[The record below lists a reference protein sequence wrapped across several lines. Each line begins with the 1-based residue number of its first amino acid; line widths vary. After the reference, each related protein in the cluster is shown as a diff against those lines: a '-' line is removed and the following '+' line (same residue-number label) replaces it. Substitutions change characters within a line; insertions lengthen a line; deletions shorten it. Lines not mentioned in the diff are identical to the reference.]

1 MEHTGKNHIAYLEV
15 LRLVACILVV
25 GVHVSAFNLEQVPV
39 ESLNFKVMNG
49 LDCLSILGVPLF
61 VMISGAL
68 FLAPSYEVTVKKF
81 YTRKTP
87 KIVFLYFFWLLFYN
101 VVNFLENGTVWNFTN
116 VKKQIVLETLLGKG
130 MYHMWYLPMLAVLYL
145 LTPFLKSFAA
155 DRKKCMLFC
164 ALGFGY
170 SILLPTALKF
180 EFPYRTIVE
189 SLYNQFDCSFFGG
202 YVTYYVLGHVLH
214 EYVPKLSAPKK
225 AALGLGGVTAMA
237 IEIAVCNAW
246 SVKTG
251 IMSTILNTPFS
262 VTAFIGAV
270 AIFLLLR
277 DGVSGRKQQELPDK
291 ASRKQTSDSERLPD
305 GKIPASNVQSSG
317 SEQPAGSRGTKIC
330 GKLAGL
336 TLGIYLIHPLF
347 LRIYGW
353 LGGTT
358 LFAPAVIAVPMIIVL
373 ITLVSGAAVYV
384 LSKIPVVKKIV
395 GR

>member
-1 MEHTGKNHIAYLEV
+1 MQTGTMAGNTEESNGKSSNKLTTYEKGQIMEHTEKKHIAYLEV

-68 FLAPSYEVTVKKF
+68 FLAPSYEITVKKF
-81 YTRKTP
+81 YTRKIP
-87 KIVFLYFFWLLFYN
+87 RIVFLYFFWLLFYN

-116 VKKQIVLETLLGKG
+116 VKKQIVLESLLGKG

-155 DRKKCMLFC
+155 DRKKCLLFC
-164 ALGFGY
+164 ALGFAY

-202 YVTYYVLGHVLH
+202 YVTYYVLGHAMH
-214 EYVPKLSAPKK
+214 EYVPKLSAQKK
-225 AALGLGGVTAMA
+225 AALGLGGVIAMG

-262 VTAFIGAV
+262 VTVFIGAA

-277 DGVSGRKQQELPDK
+277 DGVSGRKQKEL
-291 ASRKQTSDSERLPD
+291 S
-305 GKIPASNVQSSG
+305 
-317 SEQPAGSRGTKIC
+317 

-358 LFAPAVIAVPMIIVL
+358 LFAPAAIAVPLIIVL
-373 ITLVSGAAVYV
+373 ITLISGAAVYV

>member
-1 MEHTGKNHIAYLEV
+1 MQTGTTAGNTEESNGKPSNKHTTYEKGQIMEHTEKKHIAYLEV

-81 YTRKTP
+81 YTRKIP
-87 KIVFLYFFWLLFYN
+87 RIVFLYFFWLLFYN
-101 VVNFLENGTVWNFTN
+101 VVNLLENGTVWNFTN
-116 VKKQIVLETLLGKG
+116 VKKQIVLESLLGKG

-155 DRKKCMLFC
+155 DRKKCLLFC
-164 ALGFGY
+164 TLGFGY

-202 YVTYYVLGHVLH
+202 YVTYYVLGHALH
-214 EYVPKLSAPKK
+214 EYVPKLSAQKK
-225 AALGLGGVTAMA
+225 AALGLAGVIAMA

-262 VTAFIGAV
+262 VTAFIGAA

-277 DGVSGRKQQELPDK
+277 DGVSGRKQEEL
-291 ASRKQTSDSERLPD
+291 
-305 GKIPASNVQSSG
+305 SG
-317 SEQPAGSRGTKIC
+317 R
-330 GKLAGL
+330 LAGL

-358 LFAPAVIAVPMIIVL
+358 LFAPAAIAVPLIIVL
-373 ITLVSGAAVYV
+373 ITLISGAAVYV
-384 LSKIPVVKKIV
+384 LSKVPVVKKIV

>member
-1 MEHTGKNHIAYLEV
+1 MQTGTMAGNTEESNGKPSNKLTTYEKGQIMEHTGKKHIAYLEV

-68 FLAPSYEVTVKKF
+68 FLAPSYEITVKKF
-81 YTRKTP
+81 YTRKIP
-87 KIVFLYFFWLLFYN
+87 RIVFLYFFWLLFYN

-116 VKKQIVLETLLGKG
+116 VKKQIVLESLLGKG

-155 DRKKCMLFC
+155 DRKKCLLFC
-164 ALGFGY
+164 ALGFAY

-202 YVTYYVLGHVLH
+202 YVTYYVLGHALH
-214 EYVPKLSAPKK
+214 EYVPKLSAQKK
-225 AALGLGGVTAMA
+225 AALGLGGVIAMG
-237 IEIAVCNAW
+237 IEIAVCNVW

-262 VTAFIGAV
+262 VTAFIGAA

-277 DGVSGRKQQELPDK
+277 DGVSGRKQEEL
-291 ASRKQTSDSERLPD
+291 
-305 GKIPASNVQSSG
+305 SS
-317 SEQPAGSRGTKIC
+317 
-330 GKLAGL
+330 KLAGL

-358 LFAPAVIAVPMIIVL
+358 LFAPAAIAVPLIIVL
-373 ITLVSGAAVYV
+373 ITLISGAAVYV

>member
-1 MEHTGKNHIAYLEV
+1 MQTGTTAGNTEESNGKPSNKLTTYEKGQIMEHTEKKHIAYLED

-81 YTRKTP
+81 YTRKIP
-87 KIVFLYFFWLLFYN
+87 RIVFLYFFWLLFYN

-116 VKKQIVLETLLGKG
+116 VKKQIVLESLLGKG

-155 DRKKCMLFC
+155 DRKKCLLFC
-164 ALGFGY
+164 ALGFAY

-202 YVTYYVLGHVLH
+202 YVTYYVLGHALH
-214 EYVPKLSAPKK
+214 EYVPKLSAQKK
-225 AALGLGGVTAMA
+225 VALGLGGVIAMG

-262 VTAFIGAV
+262 VTAFIGAA

-277 DGVSGRKQQELPDK
+277 DGVSGRKQEEL
-291 ASRKQTSDSERLPD
+291 
-305 GKIPASNVQSSG
+305 SG
-317 SEQPAGSRGTKIC
+317 R
-330 GKLAGL
+330 LAGL

-358 LFAPAVIAVPMIIVL
+358 LFAPAAIAVPLIIVL
-373 ITLVSGAAVYV
+373 ITLISGAAVYV
-384 LSKIPVVKKIV
+384 LSKIPVVKKIM

>member
-1 MEHTGKNHIAYLEV
+1 MQTGTTAGNTEESNGKPSNKLTTYEKGQIMEHTEKKHIAYLEV

-68 FLAPSYEVTVKKF
+68 FLAPSYEITVKKF
-81 YTRKTP
+81 YTRKIP
-87 KIVFLYFFWLLFYN
+87 RIVFLYFFWLLFYN

-116 VKKQIVLETLLGKG
+116 VKKQIVLESLLGKG

-155 DRKKCMLFC
+155 DRKKCLLFC
-164 ALGFGY
+164 ALGFAY

-202 YVTYYVLGHVLH
+202 YVTYYVLGHALH
-214 EYVPKLSAPKK
+214 EYVPKLSAQKK
-225 AALGLGGVTAMA
+225 AALGLGGVIAMG

-262 VTAFIGAV
+262 VTAFIGAA

-277 DGVSGRKQQELPDK
+277 DGVSGR
-291 ASRKQTSDSERLPD
+291 R
-305 GKIPASNVQSSG
+305 
-317 SEQPAGSRGTKIC
+317 TKIC

-358 LFAPAVIAVPMIIVL
+358 LFAPAAIAVPLIIVL
-373 ITLVSGAAVYV
+373 ITLISGAAVYV

>member
-1 MEHTGKNHIAYLEV
+1 MQTGTTAGNTEESNGKPSNKLTTYEKGQIMEHTEKKHIAYLEV

-81 YTRKTP
+81 YTRKIP
-87 KIVFLYFFWLLFYN
+87 RIVFLYFFWLLFYN

-116 VKKQIVLETLLGKG
+116 VKKQIVLESLLGKG

-155 DRKKCMLFC
+155 DRKKCLLFC
-164 ALGFGY
+164 ALGFAY

-202 YVTYYVLGHVLH
+202 YVTYYVLGHALH
-214 EYVPKLSAPKK
+214 EYVPKLSAQKK
-225 AALGLGGVTAMA
+225 AALGLGGVIAMG

-262 VTAFIGAV
+262 VTAFIGAA

-277 DGVSGRKQQELPDK
+277 DGVSGRKQEEL
-291 ASRKQTSDSERLPD
+291 S
-305 GKIPASNVQSSG
+305 
-317 SEQPAGSRGTKIC
+317 

-358 LFAPAVIAVPMIIVL
+358 LFAPAAIAVPLIVVL
-373 ITLVSGAAVYV
+373 ITLISGAAVYA

>member
-1 MEHTGKNHIAYLEV
+1 MFLIK
-15 LRLVACILVV
+15 
-25 GVHVSAFNLEQVPV
+25 
-39 ESLNFKVMNG
+39 
-49 LDCLSILGVPLF
+49 
-61 VMISGAL
+61 L
-68 FLAPSYEVTVKKF
+68 FLLLVEHLIYIKKKIMKIAKKF
-81 YTRKTP
+81 YTRKIP
-87 KIVFLYFFWLLFYN
+87 RIVFLYFFWLLFYN

-116 VKKQIVLETLLGKG
+116 VKKQIVLESLLGKG

-155 DRKKCMLFC
+155 EKKKCMLFC
-164 ALGFGY
+164 VLGFGY

-189 SLYNQFDCSFFGG
+189 SLYNQFDCSFFGC

-214 EYVPKLSAPKK
+214 EYVPKLSAQKK
-225 AALGLGGVTAMA
+225 AALGLGGVIAMG

-251 IMSTILNTPFS
+251 VMSTVLNTPFS
-262 VTAFIGAV
+262 VTAFIGAA

-277 DGVSGRKQQELPDK
+277 DGVSGRKQQELPDNG
-291 ASRKQTSDSERLPD
+291 QT
-305 GKIPASNVQSSG
+305 ASNVLNSG
-317 SEQPAGSRGTKIC
+317 SEQPAGSRLSGIC

-358 LFAPAVIAVPMIIVL
+358 LFAPAAIAVPLIVVL
-373 ITLVSGAAVYV
+373 ITLISGAAVYV

-395 GR
+395 GK

>member
-1 MEHTGKNHIAYLEV
+1 MQTGTTAGNTEESNGKPSNKLTTYEKGQIMEHTEKKHIAYLEA

-81 YTRKTP
+81 YTRKIP
-87 KIVFLYFFWLLFYN
+87 RIVFLYFFWLLFYN

-116 VKKQIVLETLLGKG
+116 VKKQIVLESLLGKG

-155 DRKKCMLFC
+155 DRKKCLLFC
-164 ALGFGY
+164 ALGFAY

-202 YVTYYVLGHVLH
+202 YVTYYVLGHALH
-214 EYVPKLSAPKK
+214 EYVPKLSAQKK
-225 AALGLGGVTAMA
+225 VALGLGGVIAMG

-262 VTAFIGAV
+262 VTAFIGAA

-277 DGVSGRKQQELPDK
+277 DGVSGRKHEEL
-291 ASRKQTSDSERLPD
+291 
-305 GKIPASNVQSSG
+305 SG
-317 SEQPAGSRGTKIC
+317 R
-330 GKLAGL
+330 LAGL

-358 LFAPAVIAVPMIIVL
+358 LFAPAAIAVPLIIVL
-373 ITLVSGAAVYV
+373 ITLISGAAVYV
-384 LSKIPVVKKIV
+384 LSKIPVVKKIM

>member
-1 MEHTGKNHIAYLEV
+1 MQTGTTAGNTEESNGKPSNKLTTYEKGQIMEHTGKTHIAYLEV

-81 YTRKTP
+81 YTRKIP
-87 KIVFLYFFWLLFYN
+87 RIVFLYFFWLLFYN

-116 VKKQIVLETLLGKG
+116 VKKQIVLESLLGKG

-155 DRKKCMLFC
+155 DRKKCLLFC

-202 YVTYYVLGHVLH
+202 YVTYYVLGHALH
-214 EYVPKLSAPKK
+214 EYVPKLSAQKK
-225 AALGLGGVTAMA
+225 VALGLGGVIAMG

-262 VTAFIGAV
+262 VTAFIGAA

-277 DGVSGRKQQELPDK
+277 DGVSGRKQEEL
-291 ASRKQTSDSERLPD
+291 
-305 GKIPASNVQSSG
+305 SG
-317 SEQPAGSRGTKIC
+317 R
-330 GKLAGL
+330 LAGL

-358 LFAPAVIAVPMIIVL
+358 LFAPAAIAVPLIIVL
-373 ITLVSGAAVYV
+373 ITLISGAAVYV

>member
-1 MEHTGKNHIAYLEV
+1 MQTGTTAGNTEESNGKPSNKLTTYEKGQIMEHTEKKHIAYLEV

-68 FLAPSYEVTVKKF
+68 FLAPSYEITVKKF
-81 YTRKTP
+81 YTRKIP
-87 KIVFLYFFWLLFYN
+87 RIVFLYFFWLLFYN

-116 VKKQIVLETLLGKG
+116 VKKQIVLESLLGKG

-202 YVTYYVLGHVLH
+202 YVTYYVLGHALH
-214 EYVPKLSAPKK
+214 EYVPKLSAQKK
-225 AALGLGGVTAMA
+225 VVLGLGGVIAMG

-262 VTAFIGAV
+262 VTAFIGAA

-277 DGVSGRKQQELPDK
+277 DGVSGRKQEEL
-291 ASRKQTSDSERLPD
+291 
-305 GKIPASNVQSSG
+305 SG
-317 SEQPAGSRGTKIC
+317 R
-330 GKLAGL
+330 LAGL

-358 LFAPAVIAVPMIIVL
+358 LFAPAAIAVPLIIVL

>member
-1 MEHTGKNHIAYLEV
+1 MQTGTTAGNTEESNGKPSNKLTTYEKGQIMEHTEKKHIAYLEV

-68 FLAPSYEVTVKKF
+68 FLAPSYGVTVKKF
-81 YTRKTP
+81 YTRKIP
-87 KIVFLYFFWLLFYN
+87 RIVFLYFFWLLFYN

-116 VKKQIVLETLLGKG
+116 VKKQIVLESLLGKG

-155 DRKKCMLFC
+155 DRKKCLLFC
-164 ALGFGY
+164 TLGFAY

-202 YVTYYVLGHVLH
+202 YVTYYVLGHALH
-214 EYVPKLSAPKK
+214 EYVPKLSAQKK
-225 AALGLGGVTAMA
+225 AALGLGGVIAMG

-262 VTAFIGAV
+262 VTAFIGAA

-277 DGVSGRKQQELPDK
+277 DGVSGRKQEEL
-291 ASRKQTSDSERLPD
+291 S
-305 GKIPASNVQSSG
+305 
-317 SEQPAGSRGTKIC
+317 

-358 LFAPAVIAVPMIIVL
+358 LFAPAAIAVPLIVVL
-373 ITLVSGAAVYV
+373 ITLVSGAAVYE

>member
-1 MEHTGKNHIAYLEV
+1 MQTGTTAGNTEESNGKPSNKLTTYEKGQIMEHTEKKHIAYLEV

-81 YTRKTP
+81 YTRKIP
-87 KIVFLYFFWLLFYN
+87 RIVFLYFFWLLFYN

-116 VKKQIVLETLLGKG
+116 VKKQIVLESLLGKG

-155 DRKKCMLFC
+155 DRKKCLLFC
-164 ALGFGY
+164 VLGFAY

-202 YVTYYVLGHVLH
+202 YVTYYVLGHALH
-214 EYVPKLSAPKK
+214 EYVPKLSAQKK
-225 AALGLGGVTAMA
+225 AALGLGGVIAMG

-262 VTAFIGAV
+262 VTAFIGAA

-277 DGVSGRKQQELPDK
+277 DGVSGRKQEEL
-291 ASRKQTSDSERLPD
+291 
-305 GKIPASNVQSSG
+305 SG
-317 SEQPAGSRGTKIC
+317 R
-330 GKLAGL
+330 LAGL

-358 LFAPAVIAVPMIIVL
+358 LFAPAAIAVPLIVVL
-373 ITLVSGAAVYV
+373 ITLISGAAVYV
-384 LSKIPVVKKIV
+384 LSQIPVVKKIV

>member
-1 MEHTGKNHIAYLEV
+1 MQTGTTAGNTEESNGKPSNKLTTYEKGQIMEHTEKKHIAYLEV

-68 FLAPSYEVTVKKF
+68 FLAPSYEITVKKF
-81 YTRKTP
+81 YTRKIP
-87 KIVFLYFFWLLFYN
+87 RIVFLYFFWLLFYN

-116 VKKQIVLETLLGKG
+116 VKKQIVLESLLGKG

-155 DRKKCMLFC
+155 DRKKCLLFC

-202 YVTYYVLGHVLH
+202 YVTYYVLGHALH
-214 EYVPKLSAPKK
+214 EYVPKLSAQKK
-225 AALGLGGVTAMA
+225 VALGLGGVIAMG

-262 VTAFIGAV
+262 VTAFIGAA

-277 DGVSGRKQQELPDK
+277 DGVSGRKQEEL
-291 ASRKQTSDSERLPD
+291 S
-305 GKIPASNVQSSG
+305 
-317 SEQPAGSRGTKIC
+317 

-358 LFAPAVIAVPMIIVL
+358 LFAPAAIAVPLIIVL
-373 ITLVSGAAVYV
+373 ITLISGAAVYA

>member
-1 MEHTGKNHIAYLEV
+1 MQTGTTAGNTEESNGKPSNKLTTYEKGQIMEHTEKKHIAYLEV

-81 YTRKTP
+81 YTRKIP
-87 KIVFLYFFWLLFYN
+87 RIVFLYFFWLLFYN

-116 VKKQIVLETLLGKG
+116 VKKQIVLESLLGKG

-164 ALGFGY
+164 ALGFAY

-202 YVTYYVLGHVLH
+202 YVTYYVLGHALH
-214 EYVPKLSAPKK
+214 EYVPKLSAQKK
-225 AALGLGGVTAMA
+225 AALGLGGVIAMG

-262 VTAFIGAV
+262 VTAFIGAA

-277 DGVSGRKQQELPDK
+277 DGVSGRKQEEL
-291 ASRKQTSDSERLPD
+291 
-305 GKIPASNVQSSG
+305 SG
-317 SEQPAGSRGTKIC
+317 R
-330 GKLAGL
+330 LAGL

-358 LFAPAVIAVPMIIVL
+358 LFAPAAIAVPLIVVL
-373 ITLVSGAAVYV
+373 ITLVSGAAVYA
-384 LSKIPVVKKIV
+384 LSKIPVVKKNV

>member
-1 MEHTGKNHIAYLEV
+1 MQTGTTAGNTEESNGKPSNKLTTYEKGQIMEHTEKKHIAYLEV

-68 FLAPSYEVTVKKF
+68 FLAPSYEITVKKF
-81 YTRKTP
+81 YTRKILR
-87 KIVFLYFFWLLFYN
+87 IVFLYFFWLLFYN

-116 VKKQIVLETLLGKG
+116 VKKQIVLESLLGKG

-164 ALGFGY
+164 ALGFAY

-202 YVTYYVLGHVLH
+202 YVTYYVLGHALH
-214 EYVPKLSAPKK
+214 EYVPKLSAQKK
-225 AALGLGGVTAMA
+225 AALGLGGVIAMG

-262 VTAFIGAV
+262 VTAFIGAA

-277 DGVSGRKQQELPDK
+277 DGVSGRKQEEL
-291 ASRKQTSDSERLPD
+291 
-305 GKIPASNVQSSG
+305 SG
-317 SEQPAGSRGTKIC
+317 R
-330 GKLAGL
+330 LAGL

-358 LFAPAVIAVPMIIVL
+358 LFAPAAIAVPLIVVL
-373 ITLVSGAAVYV
+373 ITLISGAAVYV
-384 LSKIPVVKKIV
+384 LSKVPVVKKIV
-395 GR
+395 GK

>member
-1 MEHTGKNHIAYLEV
+1 MQTGTTAGNTEESNGKPSNKLTTYEKGQIMEHTEKKHIAYLEV

-81 YTRKTP
+81 YTKKIPR
-87 KIVFLYFFWLLFYN
+87 IVFLYFFWLLFYN

-116 VKKQIVLETLLGKG
+116 VKKQIVLESLLGKG

-155 DRKKCMLFC
+155 DKKKCMLFC

-214 EYVPKLSAPKK
+214 EYVPKLSAQKK
-225 AALGLGGVTAMA
+225 AALGLGGVIAMG

-251 IMSTILNTPFS
+251 VMSTVLNTPFS
-262 VTAFIGAV
+262 VTAFIGAA

-277 DGVSGRKQQELPDK
+277 DGVSGRKQEEL
-291 ASRKQTSDSERLPD
+291 S
-305 GKIPASNVQSSG
+305 
-317 SEQPAGSRGTKIC
+317 

-358 LFAPAVIAVPMIIVL
+358 LFAPAAIAVPLIIVL

>member
-1 MEHTGKNHIAYLEV
+1 MQTGTTAGNTEESNGKPSNKLTTYEKGQIMEHTEKKHIAYLEV

-68 FLAPSYEVTVKKF
+68 FLAPSYEITVKKF
-81 YTRKTP
+81 YTRKIP
-87 KIVFLYFFWLLFYN
+87 RIVFLYFFWLLFYN
-101 VVNFLENGTVWNFTN
+101 VVNFLENGTVWNFIN
-116 VKKQIVLETLLGKG
+116 VKKQIVLESLLGKG

-214 EYVPKLSAPKK
+214 EYVPKLSAQKK
-225 AALGLGGVTAMA
+225 AALGLGGVIAMG

-262 VTAFIGAV
+262 VTAFIGAA

-277 DGVSGRKQQELPDK
+277 DGVSGRKQEEL
-291 ASRKQTSDSERLPD
+291 
-305 GKIPASNVQSSG
+305 SG
-317 SEQPAGSRGTKIC
+317 R
-330 GKLAGL
+330 LAGL

-358 LFAPAVIAVPMIIVL
+358 LFAPAAIAVPLIIVL
-373 ITLVSGAAVYV
+373 ITLISGAAVYA

>member
-1 MEHTGKNHIAYLEV
+1 MQTGTTAGNTEESNGKPSNKLTTYEKGQIMEHTEKKHIAYLEV

-68 FLAPSYEVTVKKF
+68 FLAPSYEITVKKF
-81 YTRKTP
+81 YTRKIP
-87 KIVFLYFFWLLFYN
+87 RIVFLYFFWLLFYN

-116 VKKQIVLETLLGKG
+116 VKKQIVLESLLGKG

-202 YVTYYVLGHVLH
+202 YVTYYVLGHALH
-214 EYVPKLSAPKK
+214 EYVPKLSAQKK
-225 AALGLGGVTAMA
+225 VALGLGGVIAMG

-262 VTAFIGAV
+262 VTAFIGAA

-277 DGVSGRKQQELPDK
+277 DGVSGRKQEEL
-291 ASRKQTSDSERLPD
+291 S
-305 GKIPASNVQSSG
+305 
-317 SEQPAGSRGTKIC
+317 

-358 LFAPAVIAVPMIIVL
+358 LFAPAAIAVPLIIVL

>member
-1 MEHTGKNHIAYLEV
+1 MQTGTTAGNTEESNGKPSNKLTTYEKGQIMEHTEKKHIAYLEV

-81 YTRKTP
+81 YTKKIPR
-87 KIVFLYFFWLLFYN
+87 IVFLYFFWLLFYN

-116 VKKQIVLETLLGKG
+116 VKKQIVLESLLGKG

-155 DRKKCMLFC
+155 EKKKCMLFC
-164 ALGFGY
+164 VLGFGY

-214 EYVPKLSAPKK
+214 EYVPKLSAQKK
-225 AALGLGGVTAMA
+225 AALGLGGVIAMG

-251 IMSTILNTPFS
+251 VMSTVLNTPFS
-262 VTAFIGAV
+262 VTAFIGAA

-277 DGVSGRKQQELPDK
+277 DGVSGRKQEEL
-291 ASRKQTSDSERLPD
+291 S
-305 GKIPASNVQSSG
+305 
-317 SEQPAGSRGTKIC
+317 

-358 LFAPAVIAVPMIIVL
+358 LFAPAAIAVPLIIVL

>member
-1 MEHTGKNHIAYLEV
+1 MQTGTTAGNTEESNGKPSNKLTTYEKGQIMEHTEKKHIAYLEV

-68 FLAPSYEVTVKKF
+68 FLAPSYEITVKKF
-81 YTRKTP
+81 YTRKIP
-87 KIVFLYFFWLLFYN
+87 RIVFLYFFWLLFYN

-116 VKKQIVLETLLGKG
+116 VKKQIVLESLLGKG

-155 DRKKCMLFC
+155 DRKKCLLFC
-164 ALGFGY
+164 ALGFAY

-202 YVTYYVLGHVLH
+202 YVTYYVLGHALH
-214 EYVPKLSAPKK
+214 EYVPKLSAQKK
-225 AALGLGGVTAMA
+225 AALGLGGVIAMG

-262 VTAFIGAV
+262 VTAFIGAA

-277 DGVSGRKQQELPDK
+277 DGVSGRKQEEL
-291 ASRKQTSDSERLPD
+291 S
-305 GKIPASNVQSSG
+305 
-317 SEQPAGSRGTKIC
+317 

-358 LFAPAVIAVPMIIVL
+358 LFAPAAIAVPLIIVL
-373 ITLVSGAAVYV
+373 IMLVSGAAVYV

>member
-1 MEHTGKNHIAYLEV
+1 MQTGTTAGNTEESNGKPSNKLTTYEKGQIMEHTEKKHIAYLEV

-81 YTRKTP
+81 YTRKIP
-87 KIVFLYFFWLLFYN
+87 RIVFLYFFWLLFYN

-116 VKKQIVLETLLGKG
+116 VKKQIVLESLLGKG

-155 DRKKCMLFC
+155 DRKKCLLFC
-164 ALGFGY
+164 ALGFAY

-262 VTAFIGAV
+262 VTAFIGAA

-277 DGVSGRKQQELPDK
+277 DGVPGRKQEEL
-291 ASRKQTSDSERLPD
+291 
-305 GKIPASNVQSSG
+305 SG
-317 SEQPAGSRGTKIC
+317 R
-330 GKLAGL
+330 LAGL

-358 LFAPAVIAVPMIIVL
+358 LFAPAAIAVPLIIVL
-373 ITLVSGAAVYV
+373 ITLISGAAVYV
-384 LSKIPVVKKIV
+384 LSKIPVVKKIM

>member
-1 MEHTGKNHIAYLEV
+1 MQTGTTAGNTEESNGKPSNKLTTYEKGQIMEHTGKKHIAYLEV

-81 YTRKTP
+81 YTRKIP
-87 KIVFLYFFWLLFYN
+87 RIVFLYFFWLLFYN

-116 VKKQIVLETLLGKG
+116 VKKQIVLESLLGKG

-155 DRKKCMLFC
+155 DRKKCLLFC

-202 YVTYYVLGHVLH
+202 YVTYYVLGHALH
-214 EYVPKLSAPKK
+214 EYVPKLSAQKK
-225 AALGLGGVTAMA
+225 VALGLGGVIAMG

-262 VTAFIGAV
+262 VTAFIGAA

-277 DGVSGRKQQELPDK
+277 DGVSGRKQEEL
-291 ASRKQTSDSERLPD
+291 S
-305 GKIPASNVQSSG
+305 
-317 SEQPAGSRGTKIC
+317 

-358 LFAPAVIAVPMIIVL
+358 LFAPAAIAVPLIIVL
-373 ITLVSGAAVYV
+373 ITLISGAAVYA

>member
-1 MEHTGKNHIAYLEV
+1 MQTGTTAGNTEESNGKPSNKLTTYEKGQIMEHTEKKHIAYLEV

-68 FLAPSYEVTVKKF
+68 FLAPSYEITVKKF
-81 YTRKTP
+81 YTRKIP
-87 KIVFLYFFWLLFYN
+87 RIVFLYFFWLLFYN

-116 VKKQIVLETLLGKG
+116 VKKQIVLESLLGKG

-155 DRKKCMLFC
+155 DRKKCLLFC
-164 ALGFGY
+164 ALGFAY

-202 YVTYYVLGHVLH
+202 YVTYYVLGHALH
-214 EYVPKLSAPKK
+214 EYVPKLSAQKK
-225 AALGLGGVTAMA
+225 VALGLGGIIAMG

-262 VTAFIGAV
+262 VTAFIGAT

-277 DGVSGRKQQELPDK
+277 DGVSGRKQEEL
-291 ASRKQTSDSERLPD
+291 
-305 GKIPASNVQSSG
+305 SG
-317 SEQPAGSRGTKIC
+317 R
-330 GKLAGL
+330 LAGL

-358 LFAPAVIAVPMIIVL
+358 LFAPAAIAVPLIIVL
-373 ITLVSGAAVYV
+373 ITLISGAAVYV

>member
-1 MEHTGKNHIAYLEV
+1 MQTGTTAGNTEESNGKPSNKLTTYEKGQIMEHTEKKHIAYLEV

-81 YTRKTP
+81 YTRKIP
-87 KIVFLYFFWLLFYN
+87 RIVFLYFFWLLFYN

-116 VKKQIVLETLLGKG
+116 VKKQIVLESLLGKG

-155 DRKKCMLFC
+155 DRKKCLLFC
-164 ALGFGY
+164 ALGFAY

-202 YVTYYVLGHVLH
+202 YVTYYVLGHALH
-214 EYVPKLSAPKK
+214 EYVPKLSAQKK
-225 AALGLGGVTAMA
+225 VALGLGGVIAMG

-262 VTAFIGAV
+262 VTAFIGAA

-277 DGVSGRKQQELPDK
+277 DGVSGRKQEEL
-291 ASRKQTSDSERLPD
+291 S
-305 GKIPASNVQSSG
+305 
-317 SEQPAGSRGTKIC
+317 

-358 LFAPAVIAVPMIIVL
+358 LFAPAAIAVPLIIVL
-373 ITLVSGAAVYV
+373 ITLISGAAVYV

>member
-1 MEHTGKNHIAYLEV
+1 MQTGTTAGNTEESNGKPSNKLTTYEKGQIMEHTEKKHIAYLEV

-81 YTRKTP
+81 YTRKIP
-87 KIVFLYFFWLLFYN
+87 RIVFLYFFWLLFYN

-116 VKKQIVLETLLGKG
+116 VKKQIVLESLLGKG

-155 DRKKCMLFC
+155 DRKKCLLFC
-164 ALGFGY
+164 ALGFAY

-202 YVTYYVLGHVLH
+202 YVTYYVLGHALH
-214 EYVPKLSAPKK
+214 EYVPKLSAQKK
-225 AALGLGGVTAMA
+225 VALGLGGVIAMG

-262 VTAFIGAV
+262 VTAFIGAA

-277 DGVSGRKQQELPDK
+277 DGVSGRKQEELF
-291 ASRKQTSDSERLPD
+291 
-305 GKIPASNVQSSG
+305 
-317 SEQPAGSRGTKIC
+317 

-358 LFAPAVIAVPMIIVL
+358 LFAPAAIAVPLIIVL
-373 ITLVSGAAVYV
+373 ITLISGAAVYA

-395 GR
+395 GRQ

>member
-1 MEHTGKNHIAYLEV
+1 MQTGTMAGNTEESNGKPSNKLTTYEKGQIMEHTEKKHIAYLEV

-68 FLAPSYEVTVKKF
+68 FLAPSYEITVKKF
-81 YTRKTP
+81 YTRKIP
-87 KIVFLYFFWLLFYN
+87 RIVFLYFFWLLFYN

-116 VKKQIVLETLLGKG
+116 VKKQIVLESLLGKG

-155 DRKKCMLFC
+155 DRKKCLLFC
-164 ALGFGY
+164 ALGFAY

-202 YVTYYVLGHVLH
+202 YVTYYVLGHALH
-214 EYVPKLSAPKK
+214 EYVPKLSAQKK
-225 AALGLGGVTAMA
+225 AALGLGGVIAMG
-237 IEIAVCNAW
+237 IEIAVCNVW

-262 VTAFIGAV
+262 VTAFIGAA

-277 DGVSGRKQQELPDK
+277 DGVSGRKQEEL
-291 ASRKQTSDSERLPD
+291 S
-305 GKIPASNVQSSG
+305 
-317 SEQPAGSRGTKIC
+317 

-358 LFAPAVIAVPMIIVL
+358 LFAPAAIAVPLIVVL
-373 ITLVSGAAVYV
+373 ITLISGAAVYV

>member
-1 MEHTGKNHIAYLEV
+1 MQTGTTAGNTEESNGKPSNKLTTYEKGQIMEHTEKKHIAYLEV

-81 YTRKTP
+81 YTRKIP
-87 KIVFLYFFWLLFYN
+87 RIVFLYFFWLLFYN

-116 VKKQIVLETLLGKG
+116 VKKQIVLESLLGKG

-155 DRKKCMLFC
+155 DRKKCLLFC
-164 ALGFGY
+164 ALGFAY

-214 EYVPKLSAPKK
+214 EYVPKLSAQKK
-225 AALGLGGVTAMA
+225 AALGLGGVIAMG

-262 VTAFIGAV
+262 VTAFIGAA

-277 DGVSGRKQQELPDK
+277 DGVPGRKQEEL
-291 ASRKQTSDSERLPD
+291 
-305 GKIPASNVQSSG
+305 SG
-317 SEQPAGSRGTKIC
+317 R
-330 GKLAGL
+330 LAGL

-358 LFAPAVIAVPMIIVL
+358 LFAPAAIAVPLIVVL

>member
-1 MEHTGKNHIAYLEV
+1 MQTGTTAGNTEESNGKPSNKLTTYEKGQIMEHTEKKHIAYLEV

-68 FLAPSYEVTVKKF
+68 FLAPSYEITVKKF
-81 YTRKTP
+81 YTRKIP
-87 KIVFLYFFWLLFYN
+87 RIVFLYFFWLLFYN

-116 VKKQIVLETLLGKG
+116 VKKQIVLESLLGKG

-155 DRKKCMLFC
+155 DKKKCMLFC

-202 YVTYYVLGHVLH
+202 YVTYYVLGHALH
-214 EYVPKLSAPKK
+214 EYVPKLSAQKK
-225 AALGLGGVTAMA
+225 VALGLGGVIAMG

-262 VTAFIGAV
+262 VTAFIGAA

-277 DGVSGRKQQELPDK
+277 DGVSGRKQEEL
-291 ASRKQTSDSERLPD
+291 S
-305 GKIPASNVQSSG
+305 
-317 SEQPAGSRGTKIC
+317 

-358 LFAPAVIAVPMIIVL
+358 LFAPAAIAVPLIIVL
-373 ITLVSGAAVYV
+373 ITLISGAAVYA

>member
-1 MEHTGKNHIAYLEV
+1 MQTGTTAGNTEESNGKPSNKLTTYEKGQIMEHTEKKHIAYLEV

-81 YTRKTP
+81 YTRKIP
-87 KIVFLYFFWLLFYN
+87 RIVFLYFFWLLFYN

-116 VKKQIVLETLLGKG
+116 VKKQIVLESLLGKG

-155 DRKKCMLFC
+155 DRKKCLLFC
-164 ALGFGY
+164 ALGFAY

-202 YVTYYVLGHVLH
+202 YVTYYVLGHALH
-214 EYVPKLSAPKK
+214 EYVPKLSAQKK
-225 AALGLGGVTAMA
+225 AALGLGGVIAMG

-262 VTAFIGAV
+262 VTAFIGAA
-270 AIFLLLR
+270 AISLLLR
-277 DGVSGRKQQELPDK
+277 DGVSGRKQEEL
-291 ASRKQTSDSERLPD
+291 S
-305 GKIPASNVQSSG
+305 
-317 SEQPAGSRGTKIC
+317 

-358 LFAPAVIAVPMIIVL
+358 LFAPAAIAVPLIIVL
-373 ITLVSGAAVYV
+373 ITLISGAAVYV

>member
-1 MEHTGKNHIAYLEV
+1 MQTGTTAGNTEESNGKPSNKLTTYEKGQIMEHTEKKHIAYLEV

-68 FLAPSYEVTVKKF
+68 FLAPSYEITVKKF
-81 YTRKTP
+81 YTRKIP
-87 KIVFLYFFWLLFYN
+87 RIVFLYFFWLLFYN

-116 VKKQIVLETLLGKG
+116 VKKQIVLESLLGKG

-164 ALGFGY
+164 ALGFAY

-202 YVTYYVLGHVLH
+202 YVTYYVLGHALH
-214 EYVPKLSAPKK
+214 EYVPKLSAQKK
-225 AALGLGGVTAMA
+225 AALGLGGVIAMG

-262 VTAFIGAV
+262 VTAFIGAA

-277 DGVSGRKQQELPDK
+277 DGVSGRKQEEL
-291 ASRKQTSDSERLPD
+291 
-305 GKIPASNVQSSG
+305 SG
-317 SEQPAGSRGTKIC
+317 R
-330 GKLAGL
+330 LAGL

-358 LFAPAVIAVPMIIVL
+358 LFAPAAIAVPLIIVL

>member
-1 MEHTGKNHIAYLEV
+1 MQTGTTAGNTEESNGKPSNKLTTYEKGQIMEHTGKKHIAYLEV

-68 FLAPSYEVTVKKF
+68 FLAPSYEITVKKF
-81 YTRKTP
+81 YTRKIP
-87 KIVFLYFFWLLFYN
+87 RIVFLYFFWLLFYN

-116 VKKQIVLETLLGKG
+116 VKKQIVLESLLGKG

-155 DRKKCMLFC
+155 DRKKCLLFC
-164 ALGFGY
+164 ALGFAY

-202 YVTYYVLGHVLH
+202 YVTYYVLGHALH
-214 EYVPKLSAPKK
+214 EYVPKLSAQKK
-225 AALGLGGVTAMA
+225 AALGLAGVIAMA

-262 VTAFIGAV
+262 VTAFIGAA

-277 DGVSGRKQQELPDK
+277 DGVSGRKQEEL
-291 ASRKQTSDSERLPD
+291 S
-305 GKIPASNVQSSG
+305 
-317 SEQPAGSRGTKIC
+317 

-358 LFAPAVIAVPMIIVL
+358 LFAPAAIAVPLIIVL
-373 ITLVSGAAVYV
+373 ITLISGAAVYV

>member
-1 MEHTGKNHIAYLEV
+1 MQTGTMAGNTEESNGKPSNKLTTYEKGQIMEHTGKKHIAYLEV

-68 FLAPSYEVTVKKF
+68 FLAPSYEITVKKF
-81 YTRKTP
+81 YTRKIP
-87 KIVFLYFFWLLFYN
+87 RIVFLYFFWLLFYN

-116 VKKQIVLETLLGKG
+116 VKKQIVLESLLGKG

-155 DRKKCMLFC
+155 DRKKCLLFC
-164 ALGFGY
+164 ALGFAY

-202 YVTYYVLGHVLH
+202 YVTYYVLGHALH
-214 EYVPKLSAPKK
+214 EYVPKLSAQKK
-225 AALGLGGVTAMA
+225 AALGLGGVIAMG
-237 IEIAVCNAW
+237 IEIAVCNVW

-262 VTAFIGAV
+262 VTAFIGAA

-277 DGVSGRKQQELPDK
+277 DGVSGRKQEEL
-291 ASRKQTSDSERLPD
+291 
-305 GKIPASNVQSSG
+305 SS
-317 SEQPAGSRGTKIC
+317 
-330 GKLAGL
+330 KLAGL

-358 LFAPAVIAVPMIIVL
+358 LFAPAAIAVPLIIVL

>member
-1 MEHTGKNHIAYLEV
+1 MQTGTTAGNTEESNGKPSNKLTTYEKGQIMEHTEKKHIAYLEV

-68 FLAPSYEVTVKKF
+68 FLAPSYEITVKKF
-81 YTRKTP
+81 YTRKIP
-87 KIVFLYFFWLLFYN
+87 RIVFLYFFWLLFYN

-116 VKKQIVLETLLGKG
+116 VKKQIVLESLLGKG

-155 DRKKCMLFC
+155 DRKKCLLFC
-164 ALGFGY
+164 ALGFAY

-214 EYVPKLSAPKK
+214 EYVPKLSAQKK
-225 AALGLGGVTAMA
+225 AALGLGGVIAMG

-262 VTAFIGAV
+262 VTAFIGAA

-277 DGVSGRKQQELPDK
+277 DGVSGRKQEEL
-291 ASRKQTSDSERLPD
+291 
-305 GKIPASNVQSSG
+305 SG
-317 SEQPAGSRGTKIC
+317 R
-330 GKLAGL
+330 LAGL

-358 LFAPAVIAVPMIIVL
+358 LFAPAAIAVPLIIVL
-373 ITLVSGAAVYV
+373 ITLISGAAVYV

>member
-1 MEHTGKNHIAYLEV
+1 MQTGTTAGNTEESNGKPSNKLTTYEKGQIMEHTEKKHIAYLEV

-68 FLAPSYEVTVKKF
+68 FLAPSYEITVKKF
-81 YTRKTP
+81 YTRKIP
-87 KIVFLYFFWLLFYN
+87 RIVFLYFFWLLFYN

-116 VKKQIVLETLLGKG
+116 VKKQIVLESLLGKG

-164 ALGFGY
+164 ALGFAY

-202 YVTYYVLGHVLH
+202 YMTYYVLGHALH
-214 EYVPKLSAPKK
+214 EYVPKLSAQKK
-225 AALGLGGVTAMA
+225 AALGLGGVIAMG

-262 VTAFIGAV
+262 VTAFIGAA
-270 AIFLLLR
+270 AIFLLR
-277 DGVSGRKQQELPDK
+277 DGVPGRKQKELP
-291 ASRKQTSDSERLPD
+291 
-305 GKIPASNVQSSG
+305 GN
-317 SEQPAGSRGTKIC
+317 
-330 GKLAGL
+330 LAGL

-358 LFAPAVIAVPMIIVL
+358 LFAPAAIAVPLIIVL
-373 ITLVSGAAVYV
+373 ITLISGAAVYA

>member
-1 MEHTGKNHIAYLEV
+1 MQTGTTAGNTEESNGKPSNKLTTYEKGQIMEHTEKKHIAYLEV

-81 YTRKTP
+81 YTRKIP
-87 KIVFLYFFWLLFYN
+87 RIVFLYFFWLLFYN

-116 VKKQIVLETLLGKG
+116 VKKQIVLESLLGKG

-155 DRKKCMLFC
+155 DRKKCLLFC
-164 ALGFGY
+164 ALGFAY

-202 YVTYYVLGHVLH
+202 YVTYYVLGHALH
-214 EYVPKLSAPKK
+214 EYVPKLSAQKK
-225 AALGLGGVTAMA
+225 AALGLGGVIAMG

-262 VTAFIGAV
+262 VTAFIGAA

-277 DGVSGRKQQELPDK
+277 DGVSGRKQEEL
-291 ASRKQTSDSERLPD
+291 
-305 GKIPASNVQSSG
+305 SG
-317 SEQPAGSRGTKIC
+317 R
-330 GKLAGL
+330 LAGL

-358 LFAPAVIAVPMIIVL
+358 LFAPAAIAVPLIIVL
-373 ITLVSGAAVYV
+373 ITLISGAAVYV

>member
-1 MEHTGKNHIAYLEV
+1 MQTCTTTGNTEESNGKPSNKLTTYEKGQIMEHTEKKHIAYLEV

-81 YTRKTP
+81 YTRKIP
-87 KIVFLYFFWLLFYN
+87 RIVFLYFFWLLFYN

-116 VKKQIVLETLLGKG
+116 VKKQIVLESLLGKG

-155 DRKKCMLFC
+155 DRKKCLLFC
-164 ALGFGY
+164 ALGFAY

-202 YVTYYVLGHVLH
+202 YVTYYVLGHALH
-214 EYVPKLSAPKK
+214 EYVPKLSAQKK
-225 AALGLGGVTAMA
+225 AALGLGGVIAMG

-262 VTAFIGAV
+262 VTAFIGAA

-277 DGVSGRKQQELPDK
+277 DGVFGRKQEEL
-291 ASRKQTSDSERLPD
+291 
-305 GKIPASNVQSSG
+305 SG
-317 SEQPAGSRGTKIC
+317 R
-330 GKLAGL
+330 LAGL

-358 LFAPAVIAVPMIIVL
+358 LFAPAAIAVPLIIVL
-373 ITLVSGAAVYV
+373 ITLISGAAVYA

>member
-1 MEHTGKNHIAYLEV
+1 MQTGTTAGNTEESNGKPSNKLTTYEKGQIMEHTGKKHIAYLEV

-68 FLAPSYEVTVKKF
+68 FLAPSYEITVKKF
-81 YTRKTP
+81 YTRKIP
-87 KIVFLYFFWLLFYN
+87 RIVFLYFFWLLFYN

-116 VKKQIVLETLLGKG
+116 VKKQIVLESLLGKG

-155 DRKKCMLFC
+155 DRKKCLLFC
-164 ALGFGY
+164 ALGFAY

-214 EYVPKLSAPKK
+214 EYVPKLSAQKK
-225 AALGLGGVTAMA
+225 VALGLGGVIAMG

-246 SVKTG
+246 SVKNG

-262 VTAFIGAV
+262 VTAFIGAA

-277 DGVSGRKQQELPDK
+277 DGVSGRKQEEL
-291 ASRKQTSDSERLPD
+291 S
-305 GKIPASNVQSSG
+305 
-317 SEQPAGSRGTKIC
+317 

-353 LGGTT
+353 LGGTM
-358 LFAPAVIAVPMIIVL
+358 LFAPAAIAVPLIIVL
-373 ITLVSGAAVYV
+373 ITLVSGAAVYA